1 VRAHEGSPRYERHR
15 LRDAHFR
22 WNEDRIRPVPPGDS
36 GAGTS
41 EALGWMAD
49 IRKRSPVLAD
59 LGVSGAI
66 KIVGAMYNLET
77 GCWSSSNY
85 VPVCGR
91 SASQT
96 EG

>member
-1 VRAHEGSPRYERHR
+1 
-15 LRDAHFR
+15 
-22 WNEDRIRPVPPGDS
+22 
-36 GAGTS
+36 
-41 EALGWMAD
+41 MAD
-49 IRKRSPVLAD
+49 IRKRSAVLAD

-77 GCWSSSNY
+77 GRWSSSNY